1 MILTNRLQRMKE
13 LYKNYS
19 MRLVMTFLTLLFA
32 HTLTAQNQ
40 VTWQFQANKKGELQY
55 EVVMRAT
62 IQSGWHLYSQQQPE
76 DAIAIPT
83 TIEIK
88 NNPLVIREKSI
99 REVGKMQKYTD
110 KTLGVT
116 AYQYSN
122 EVSFVQTVN
131 LKAKVKTAI
140 TGEIEYQVCD
150 DEKCLPPKK
159 VPFTIAL
166 N

>member
-1 MILTNRLQRMKE
+1 MKE
-13 LYKNYS
+13 LYKKFP
-19 MRLVMTFLTLLFA
+19 MRLLLLLSTFFFTQHLL
-32 HTLTAQNQ
+32 AQNPIS
-40 VTWQFQANKKGELQY
+40 WQFQAIKKGEQQY

-62 IQSGWHLYSQQQPE
+62 IQPGWHLYSQQQPE

-99 REVGKMQKYTD
+99 REVGKMQKFTD

-122 EVSFVQTVN
+122 EVSFIQTVN

-166 N
+166 NG

>member
-1 MILTNRLQRMKE
+1 
-13 LYKNYS
+13 
-19 MRLVMTFLTLLFA
+19 MRLLISLAIVLISQGL
-32 HTLTAQNQ
+32 HAQSP
-40 VTWQFQANKKGELQY
+40 VSWQFQALKKGEQEY
-55 EVVMRAT
+55 EVILRAT
-62 IQSGWHLYSQQQPE
+62 IQPGWHLYSQQQPK

-83 TIEIK
+83 SFQFN
-88 NNPLVIREKSI
+88 NNPLVVRVKNVK
-99 REVGKMQKYTD
+99 EVGKMQKYTD

-116 AYQYSN
+116 AHQYSN
-122 EVSFVQTVN
+122 EVSFIQAVK

-166 N
+166 NG

>member
-1 MILTNRLQRMKE
+1 MRFLLVISILFT
-13 LYKNYS
+13 
-19 MRLVMTFLTLLFA
+19 TLFVQ
-32 HTLTAQNQ
+32 AQSP
-40 VTWQFQANKKGELQY
+40 VSWQFQTHKNDDGGYDVILKAS
-55 EVVMRAT
+55 
-62 IQSGWHLYSQQQPE
+62 IQPGWHLYSQKQPD

-83 TIEIK
+83 SIQFN
-88 NNPLVIREKSI
+88 NNPLVIREKEI

-116 AYQYSN
+116 AHQYSN
-122 EVSFVQTVN
+122 EVSFVQSVK

-159 VPFTIAL
+159 VPFTIVL

>member
-1 MILTNRLQRMKE
+1 MRFSFFITLLILTLSVN
-13 LYKNYS
+13 
-19 MRLVMTFLTLLFA
+19 
-32 HTLTAQNQ
+32 AQNP
-40 VTWQFQANKKGELQY
+40 VTWQFQAQKKDDLNY
-55 EVVMRAT
+55 EVILKAS
-62 IQSGWHLYSQQQPE
+62 IQPGWHLYSQKQPE

-83 TIEIK
+83 EIQFN
-88 NNPLVIREKSI
+88 NNPLVVREKEIRES
-99 REVGKMQKYTD
+99 GKLQKYVD

-116 AYQYSN
+116 ANQYSN
-122 EVSFVQTVN
+122 EVRFIQSVK

-159 VPFTIAL
+159 VPFTIVL

>member
-1 MILTNRLQRMKE
+1 MRFALVISILLTSL
-13 LYKNYS
+13 
-19 MRLVMTFLTLLFA
+19 LVQ
-32 HTLTAQNQ
+32 AQSP
-40 VTWQFQANKKGELQY
+40 VSWQFQSQKKEDGGY
-55 EVVMRAT
+55 EVILKAS
-62 IQSGWHLYSQQQPE
+62 IQPGWHLYSQKQPD

-83 TIEIK
+83 SIQFN
-88 NNPLVIREKSI
+88 NNPLVIREKEI

-116 AYQYSN
+116 AHQYSG
-122 EVSFVQTVN
+122 EVSFVQTVK

-159 VPFTIAL
+159 VPFTIVL

>member
-1 MILTNRLQRMKE
+1 MNE
-13 LYKNYS
+13 LYKKIP
-19 MRLVMTFLTLLFA
+19 MRFLLFLS
-32 HTLTAQNQ
+32 TFFFTQNLLAQNP
-40 VTWQFQANKKGELQY
+40 VSWQFQAIKKGEQQY

-62 IQSGWHLYSQQQPE
+62 IQPGWHLYSQQQPE

-88 NNPLVIREKSI
+88 NNPLVVREKSI
-99 REVGKMQKYTD
+99 REVGKMQKFTD

-166 N
+166 NG